1 MWSRHPKR
9 SFSSNSDSG
18 DSSSISSS
26 SSSISSSSSSSSRN
40 NSSSCC
46 FSNKSISKY
55 VIKQS
60 NETILPYR
68 SKVTVT
74 YEIRWANMGSNTL
87 LDEYHLHN
95 QLNISS
101 THRCGT
107 PLSVSL
113 TPRVG
118 YPAHFSDAVSV
129 SVFPPRPLRA
139 AVSVSFAAA

>member
-1 MWSRHPKR
+1 MRHPKCR
-9 SFSSNSDSG
+9 FSSSG
-18 DSSSISSS
+18 DGSSSTSSN
-26 SSSISSSSSSSSRN
+26 SSSSRSRS

-46 FSNKSISKY
+46 CFSNKPVSKY

-60 NETILPYR
+60 NKQKNNITSIGYR
-68 SKVTVT
+68 NEVTVT
-74 YEIRWANMGSNTL
+74 YEIRWANMDSNTL

-139 AVSVSFAAA
+139 AVSVSCAAA